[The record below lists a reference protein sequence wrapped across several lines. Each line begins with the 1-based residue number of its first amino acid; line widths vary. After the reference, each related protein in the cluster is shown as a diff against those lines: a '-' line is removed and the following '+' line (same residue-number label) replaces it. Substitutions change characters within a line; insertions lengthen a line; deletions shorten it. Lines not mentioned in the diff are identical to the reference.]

1 MEDILDTESSSTFVS
16 ILILVTLSVSTSV
29 AATGVNET
37 TLISSFFIC
46 NSSQFFLSHDATSPF
61 SSTPSSAPLCV
72 SASPADL
79 VCYSDKNREGLSNI
93 RNKNSDIAYCGSAS
107 AQSKIQTIR
116 YLIERN

>member
-37 TLISSFFIC
+37 ALISSFCIC
-46 NSSQFFLSHDATSPF
+46 SSSQFLLSHDAPSSF
-61 SSTPSSAPLCV
+61 SSSPSSALPSV

-79 VCYSDKNREGLSNI
+79 VCYSDK
-93 RNKNSDIAYCGSAS
+93 
-107 AQSKIQTIR
+107 
-116 YLIERN
+116 